1 MQTNHTPPEHQ
12 QHATTDTASN
22 QERKYFEIYPDM
34 NLSSAPPLVWVNEQ
48 QMRVGFSSNREL
60 PFCGLNVQTAPL
72 ITFNRSKKRGKL
84 KDAYQGLPHMW
95 FVSDRLKQLLEQIDP
110 QAFEFAATQ
119 VDYSTFEEP
128 GPAYWLCN
136 LVRRLDCID
145 DEKSKVTFQTQV
157 DFKAYDLFIDVKMRP
172 EVVGDAHAF
181 RLVYKYGAEI
191 VDDILVQAMTAAKMR
206 AWRFEPIQQA

>member
-22 QERKYFEIYPDM
+22 QERKYFRIYPDM
-34 NLSSAPPLVWVNEQ
+34 SFSSAPLLVWVNEQ
-48 QMRVGFSSNREL
+48 QMRVGFRPSRQL
-60 PFCGLNVQTAPL
+60 PFLGVNLQTAPF
-72 ITFNRSKKRGKL
+72 ITFDRRKKRGKL
-84 KDAYQGLPHMW
+84 IDAWPVLGMW
-95 FVSDRLKQLLEQIDP
+95 FVSERLKQLLEQIDP

-119 VDYSTFEEP
+119 VDYSTFDEP

-136 LVRRLDCID
+136 LARQLDCID

-157 DFKAYDLFIDVKMRP
+157 DFKAYDLLIDVKMRP
-172 EVVGDAHAF
+172 EVIGDAHAF
-181 RLVYKYGAEI
+181 RLVHMHGAQL